1 VTFTTVIS
9 SLWLIRQAW
18 RTERDSIVAKRLTA
32 KHLASTTQ
40 IRRGAVLAVALAA
53 ATSLAVYTGTTGAG
67 AAATPTIG
75 QVKAQVNTLQAK
87 MDKIGQQYDAADQ
100 EYSSAQARLA
110 QVQKQSASAQ
120 ARYNAARAQLAA
132 VAVSEYENSS
142 QTSIL
147 GLLSSGNPANVL
159 SQASLVL
166 EVAGTHN
173 QEATQY
179 LTAAQTLASVSEQ
192 RQRTEQGIAQIRAQ
206 LAGQKTSLNK
216 LLATSQATLDSL
228 TAAQQAQVTADTI
241 GGTTS
246 GTTSGT
252 TASGGGQSGSTPVA
266 YTGPTGTQADKAVAF
281 AYAQLGKPYVYG
293 ATGPD
298 SYDCSGLVQAAWA
311 AAGVAI
317 PRTTFE
323 DWDDLP
329 HIPVSAMVPGDLIIY
344 DGEGHVAIYVGDGY
358 IIDAPHTGAY
368 VERVPYDESWY
379 VDNEDGVL
387 QP

>member
-1 VTFTTVIS
+1 M
-9 SLWLIRQAW
+9 
-18 RTERDSIVAKRLTA
+18 AKRLTA

-40 IRRGAVLAVALAA
+40 IRRGAVLAVAVAA

-67 AAATPTIG
+67 AAAAPTIS
-75 QVKAQVNTLQAK
+75 QVKAQINTLQAK
-87 MDKIGQQYDAADQ
+87 MDKIGQQYDAASQ
-100 EYSSAQARLA
+100 EYGSAQAALA
-110 QVQKQSASAQ
+110 QVQKQAASAQ
-120 ARYNAARAQLAA
+120 VRYNAARDQLAQ
-132 VAVSEYENSS
+132 VAVSEYENSN

-166 EVAGTHN
+166 EVAGAHN
-173 QEATQY
+173 EEATQY
-179 LTAAQTLASVSEQ
+179 LTAAQTLASVTEQ
-192 RQRTEQGIAQIRAQ
+192 RQRAEQGIAQIRTQ

-216 LLATSQATLDSL
+216 LLASSQATLDSL
-228 TAAQQAQVTADTI
+228 TSAQQAQVTADTI
-241 GGTTS
+241 GGGGS
-246 GTTSGT
+246 
-252 TASGGGQSGSTPVA
+252 ASGGGQPGSQPT
-266 YTGPTGTQADKAVAF
+266 YTGPTSTQADKAVAF

-293 ATGPD
+293 ATGPS

-311 AAGVAI
+311 AAGVSI

-323 DWDDLP
+323 DWDSLP

-344 DGEGHVAIYVGDGY
+344 DGEGHVAMYVGNGY

>member
-1 VTFTTVIS
+1 M
-9 SLWLIRQAW
+9 
-18 RTERDSIVAKRLTA
+18 AKRLTA

-40 IRRGAVLAVALAA
+40 IRRGAVLAVAVAA

-67 AAATPTIG
+67 AAAAPSIS

-87 MDKIGQQYDAADQ
+87 MDKIGQQYDAANQ
-100 EYSSAQARLA
+100 EYGSAQARLA
-110 QVQKQSASAQ
+110 QVQKQAASAQ

-173 QEATQY
+173 EEATQY
-179 LTAAQTLASVSEQ
+179 FTAAQTLASVSEQ

-228 TAAQQAQVTADTI
+228 TAAQQAQVAADTI
-241 GGTTS
+241 GGTST
-246 GTTSGT
+246 GTA
-252 TASGGGQSGSTPVA
+252 ASGGGQQGSAPVA

-293 ATGPD
+293 ATGPS

-329 HIPVSAMVPGDLIIY
+329 HIPVSEMVPGDLIIY
-344 DGEGHVAIYVGDGY
+344 DGEGHVAMYVGDGY

>member
-1 VTFTTVIS
+1 VFP
-9 SLWLIRQAW
+9 SLWLTGQAW
-18 RTERDSIVAKRLTA
+18 RTERDSIVATRRTA
-32 KHLASTTQ
+32 RHLASTTH
-40 IRRGAVLAVALAA
+40 IRRGAVLAVTVAA
-53 ATSLAVYTGTTGAG
+53 ATSFAIYTGTTGAG
-67 AAATPTIG
+67 AAAAPTIG
-75 QVKAQVNTLQAK
+75 QVQAQVNSLQAK
-87 MDKIGQQYDAADQ
+87 IDKVGQQYDAANQ
-100 EYSSAQARLA
+100 EYSSAQARLT
-110 QVQKQSASAQ
+110 QVNKQTVNAQ
-120 ARYNAARAQLAA
+120 ARYNAARAQLAQL
-132 VAVSEYENSS
+132 AVSEYENSN
-142 QTSIL
+142 QTSII
-147 GLLSSGNPANVL
+147 GLLSSGDPATVL

-166 EVAGTHN
+166 EVAGAHN
-173 QEATQY
+173 EEATQY
-179 LTAAQTLASVSEQ
+179 LTAAQTLASVTEQ

-228 TAAQQAQVTADTI
+228 TAAQQAQVAADTI
-241 GGTTS
+241 GGTTG
-246 GTTSGT
+246 GTA
-252 TASGGGQSGSTPVA
+252 ASGGGSTPVA

>member
-1 VTFTTVIS
+1 MAT
-9 SLWLIRQAW
+9 
-18 RTERDSIVAKRLTA
+18 RLTA

-40 IRRGAVLAVALAA
+40 IRRGAVLAVAVAA

-87 MDKIGQQYDAADQ
+87 MDKIGQQYDAANQ
-100 EYSSAQARLA
+100 EYGSAQARLA
-110 QVQKQSASAQ
+110 QVQKQAANAQ
-120 ARYNAARAQLAA
+120 ARYNTARAQLAA
-132 VAVSEYENSS
+132 VAVSEYENSN
-142 QTSIL
+142 QTSVL
-147 GLLSSGNPANVL
+147 GLLSSGDPATVL
-159 SQASLVL
+159 SEASLVL
-166 EVAGTHN
+166 QVAGTHN
-173 QEATQY
+173 QEAAQF
-179 LTAAQTLASVSEQ
+179 LTAAQTLTSVSEQ
-192 RQRTEQGIAQIRAQ
+192 RQRTEQGIAQIRGQ
-206 LAGQKTSLNK
+206 LASQRTSLNK
-216 LLATSQATLDSL
+216 LLNTSKATLDSL
-228 TAAQQAQVTADTI
+228 TTAQQAQVTADTI

-246 GTTSGT
+246 S
-252 TASGGGQSGSTPVA
+252 SGQSGATPMA

-329 HIPVSAMVPGDLIIY
+329 HIPVSEMVPGDLIIY
-344 DGEGHVAIYVGDGY
+344 DGEGHVAIYVGNGY
-358 IIDAPHTGAY
+358 IIDAPHTGAD

>member
-1 VTFTTVIS
+1 M
-9 SLWLIRQAW
+9 
-18 RTERDSIVAKRLTA
+18 A

-40 IRRGAVLAVALAA
+40 IRRGAVLAVAVAA

-67 AAATPTIG
+67 AAAAPTIG
-75 QVKAQVNTLQAK
+75 QVKAQINTLQAK
-87 MDKIGQQYDAADQ
+87 MDKIGQQYDGATQD
-100 EYSSAQARLA
+100 YNSAQAALA
-110 QVQKQSASAQ
+110 QVQKEAATAQ
-120 ARYNAARAQLAA
+120 ARYNAARAQLAQ
-132 VAVSEYENSS
+132 VAVSEYENAN
-142 QTSIL
+142 QTSIV
-147 GLLSSGNPANVL
+147 GLLSSGNPETVL

-173 QEATQY
+173 EEATQY
-179 LTAAQTLASVSEQ
+179 LTAAQTLASVTEQ
-192 RQRTEQGIAQIRAQ
+192 RQRTEQGMAQIRTQ
-206 LAGQKTSLNK
+206 LAAQKTSLNK

-241 GGTTS
+241 GAGGS
-246 GTTSGT
+246 
-252 TASGGGQSGSTPVA
+252 ASGSSSGQSGSQPT

-293 ATGPD
+293 ATGPS

-323 DWDDLP
+323 DWDDLQ
-329 HIPVSAMVPGDLIIY
+329 HIPVSEMVPGDLIIY
-344 DGEGHVAIYVGDGY
+344 DGEGHVAMYVGDGY
-358 IIDAPHTGAY
+358 IIDAPHTGAF

-387 QP
+387 EP

>member
-1 VTFTTVIS
+1 
-9 SLWLIRQAW
+9 
-18 RTERDSIVAKRLTA
+18 VATRLTA
-32 KHLASTTQ
+32 KHLASTAQ
-40 IRRGAVLAVALAA
+40 IRRGAVLAVAVAA

-67 AAATPTIG
+67 AAAAPTIS
-75 QVKAQVNTLQAK
+75 QVKAQINTLQSK
-87 MDKIGQQYDAADQ
+87 MDKIGQQYDAANQ
-100 EYSSAQARLA
+100 EYGSAQARLA
-110 QVQKQSASAQ
+110 QVQKQAASAQ
-120 ARYNAARAQLAA
+120 ARYNAARAQLAQL
-132 VAVSEYENSS
+132 AVSEYENSS

-192 RQRTEQGIAQIRAQ
+192 RQRTEQGVAQIRAQ

-216 LLATSQATLDSL
+216 LLATSTATLDSL
-228 TAAQQAQVTADTI
+228 TTAQQAQVAADTI
-241 GGTTS
+241 GGTS
-246 GTTSGT
+246 SGT
-252 TASGGGQSGSTPVA
+252 TASGGGQPGSAPVA

-323 DWDDLP
+323 DWDDLQ
-329 HIPVSAMVPGDLIIY
+329 HIPVSEMVPGDLIIY

>member
-1 VTFTTVIS
+1 VIS
-9 SLWLIRQAW
+9 SLWLTGRAW

-40 IRRGAVLAVALAA
+40 IRRGAVLAVAVAA

-87 MDKIGQQYDAADQ
+87 IDMIGQQYDAANQ
-100 EYSSAQARLA
+100 EYGSAQATLTR
-110 QVQKQSASAQ
+110 VQKQAANAQ
-120 ARYNAARAQLAA
+120 ASYDTARAQLAA
-132 VAVSEYENSS
+132 VAVSEYENSN
-142 QTSIL
+142 QTSVL

-173 QEATQY
+173 EEAARL
-179 LTAAQTLASVSEQ
+179 LTAAQTLASVREQ

-206 LAGQKTSLNK
+206 LASQKTSLSK
-216 LLATSQATLDSL
+216 LLTSSKATLDSL

-241 GGTTS
+241 GGT
-246 GTTSGT
+246 
-252 TASGGGQSGSTPVA
+252 ASSSSSSGQSGATPMA

-329 HIPVSAMVPGDLIIY
+329 HIPVSQMVPGDLVIY

-358 IIDAPHTGAY
+358 IIDAPHTGAD
-368 VERVPYDESWY
+368 VERVPYNESWY

>member
-1 VTFTTVIS
+1 
-9 SLWLIRQAW
+9 
-18 RTERDSIVAKRLTA
+18 
-32 KHLASTTQ
+32 
-40 IRRGAVLAVALAA
+40 
-53 ATSLAVYTGTTGAG
+53 
-67 AAATPTIG
+67 
-75 QVKAQVNTLQAK
+75 
-87 MDKIGQQYDAADQ
+87 M
-100 EYSSAQARLA
+100 
-110 QVQKQSASAQ
+110 
-120 ARYNAARAQLAA
+120 
-132 VAVSEYENSS
+132 AVSEYENSN
-142 QTSIL
+142 QTSVL
-147 GLLSSGNPANVL
+147 GLLSSGDPASVL

-173 QEATQY
+173 EEATQF

-206 LAGQKTSLNK
+206 LAAQKTSLNK
-216 LLATSQATLDSL
+216 LLATSKATLDSL

-241 GGTTS
+241 GGTTA
-246 GTTSGT
+246 TS
-252 TASGGGQSGSTPVA
+252 SSSSGQSGSAPMA

-323 DWDDLP
+323 DWDALP
-329 HIPVSAMVPGDLIIY
+329 HIPVSQMVPGDLIIY
-344 DGEGHVAIYVGDGY
+344 DGEGHVAIYVGNGY

>member
-1 VTFTTVIS
+1 M
-9 SLWLIRQAW
+9 
-18 RTERDSIVAKRLTA
+18 AKRLTA

-40 IRRGAVLAVALAA
+40 IRRGAVLAVAVAA

-67 AAATPTIG
+67 AAAAPTIG
-75 QVKAQVNTLQAK
+75 QVKAQINTLQAK
-87 MDKIGQQYDAADQ
+87 MDKIGQQYDAASQD
-100 EYSSAQARLA
+100 YGSAQARLA
-110 QVQKQSASAQ
+110 QVQKQAASAQ
-120 ARYNAARAQLAA
+120 ARYNAARAQLAQ
-132 VAVSEYENSS
+132 VAVSEYENSN

-166 EVAGTHN
+166 EVAGAHN
-173 QEATQY
+173 EEATQY
-179 LTAAQTLASVSEQ
+179 LTAAQTLASVTEQ

-228 TAAQQAQVTADTI
+228 TTAQQAQVTADTI
-241 GGTTS
+241 GGTPSSS
-246 GTTSGT
+246 G
-252 TASGGGQSGSTPVA
+252 SGGSSGQPT
-266 YTGPTGTQADKAVAF
+266 YTGPTSTQADKAVAF

-293 ATGPD
+293 ATGPS

-311 AAGVAI
+311 AAGVSI

-323 DWDDLP
+323 DWDSLP
-329 HIPVSAMVPGDLIIY
+329 HIPVSQMVPGDLIIY
-344 DGEGHVAIYVGDGY
+344 DGEGHVAIYVGNGY
-358 IIDAPHTGAY
+358 IIDAPHTGAF
-368 VERVPYDESWY
+368 VERVPYNESWY

>member
-9 SLWLIRQAW
+9 SLWLICQAW

-40 IRRGAVLAVALAA
+40 IRRGAVLAVAVAA
-53 ATSLAVYTGTTGAG
+53 ATGLAVYTGTTGAG
-67 AAATPTIG
+67 AAAAPTIS

-87 MDKIGQQYDAADQ
+87 MDKIGQQYDAANQ
-100 EYSSAQARLA
+100 EYGSAQARLT
-110 QVQKQSASAQ
+110 QVQKQAANAQ
-120 ARYNAARAQLAA
+120 ASYDAARAQLAA
-132 VAVSEYENSS
+132 VAVSEYENSN
-142 QTSIL
+142 QTSVL
-147 GLLSSGNPANVL
+147 GLLSSGDPASVL
-159 SQASLVL
+159 SEASLVL

-173 QEATQY
+173 EQATRF

-192 RQRTEQGIAQIRAQ
+192 RQRTEQGMAQIRAQ
-206 LAGQKTSLNK
+206 LASQKTSLSK
-216 LLATSQATLDSL
+216 LLASSTATLDSL

-241 GGTTS
+241 GGT
-246 GTTSGT
+246 
-252 TASGGGQSGSTPVA
+252 ASSSSGQSGATPMA

-293 ATGPD
+293 ATGPS

-329 HIPVSAMVPGDLIIY
+329 HIPVSEMVPGDLIIY

-358 IIDAPHTGAY
+358 IIDAPHTGAD

>member
-1 VTFTTVIS
+1 M
-9 SLWLIRQAW
+9 
-18 RTERDSIVAKRLTA
+18 AKRLSA

-40 IRRGAVLAVALAA
+40 IRRGAVLAVAVAA

-67 AAATPTIG
+67 AAAAPTIS
-75 QVKAQVNTLQAK
+75 QVKTQINTLQAK
-87 MDKIGQQYDAADQ
+87 MDKIGQQYDAANQ
-100 EYSSAQARLA
+100 EYGSAQARLS
-110 QVQKQSASAQ
+110 QVQKQAASAQ
-120 ARYNAARAQLAA
+120 ARYNAARAQLAQ

-179 LTAAQTLASVSEQ
+179 LTAAQTLASVTEQ

-206 LAGQKTSLNK
+206 LAAQKTSLNK

-228 TAAQQAQVTADTI
+228 TTAQQAQVTADTI
-241 GGTTS
+241 GGGGTS
-246 GTTSGT
+246 
-252 TASGGGQSGSTPVA
+252 SGGQPGSTPMT

-329 HIPVSAMVPGDLIIY
+329 HIPVSEMVPGDLIIY

-368 VERVPYDESWY
+368 VERVPYNESWY

>member
-1 VTFTTVIS
+1 
-9 SLWLIRQAW
+9 
-18 RTERDSIVAKRLTA
+18 VAKRLTA

-40 IRRGAVLAVALAA
+40 IRRGAVLAVAVAA

-67 AAATPTIG
+67 AAAAPTIS
-75 QVKAQVNTLQAK
+75 QVKTQINTLQAK
-87 MDKIGQQYDAADQ
+87 MDKIGQQYDAANQ
-100 EYSSAQARLA
+100 EYGSAQARLS
-110 QVQKQSASAQ
+110 QVQKQAASAQ
-120 ARYNAARAQLAA
+120 ARYNAARAQLAQ

-179 LTAAQTLASVSEQ
+179 LTAAQTLASVTEQ

-206 LAGQKTSLNK
+206 LAAQKTSLNK

-228 TAAQQAQVTADTI
+228 TTAQQAQVTADTI
-241 GGTTS
+241 GGGTS
-246 GTTSGT
+246 
-252 TASGGGQSGSTPVA
+252 SGGQPGSTPMT

-329 HIPVSAMVPGDLIIY
+329 HIPVSEMVPGDLIIY

-368 VERVPYDESWY
+368 VERVPYNESWY

>member
-1 VTFTTVIS
+1 VIS
-9 SLWLIRQAW
+9 SLWPIGQAW

-40 IRRGAVLAVALAA
+40 IRRGAVLAVAVAA

-67 AAATPTIG
+67 AAAAPTIG
-75 QVKAQVNTLQAK
+75 QVKAQINTLQAK
-87 MDKIGQQYDAADQ
+87 MDKIGQQYDAASQD
-100 EYSSAQARLA
+100 YGSAQARLA
-110 QVQKQSASAQ
+110 QVQKQAASAQ
-120 ARYNAARAQLAA
+120 ARYNAARAQLAQ
-132 VAVSEYENSS
+132 VAVSEYENSN

-166 EVAGTHN
+166 EVAGAHN
-173 QEATQY
+173 EEATQY
-179 LTAAQTLASVSEQ
+179 LTAAQTLASVTEQ

-228 TAAQQAQVTADTI
+228 TTAQQAQVTADTI
-241 GGTTS
+241 GGTPS
-246 GTTSGT
+246 S
-252 TASGGGQSGSTPVA
+252 SGSGSSSGQPT
-266 YTGPTGTQADKAVAF
+266 YTGPTSTQADKAVAF

-293 ATGPD
+293 ATGPS

-311 AAGVAI
+311 AAGVSI

-323 DWDDLP
+323 DWDSLP
-329 HIPVSAMVPGDLIIY
+329 HIPVSQMVPGDLIIY
-344 DGEGHVAIYVGDGY
+344 DGEGHVAIYVGNGY
-358 IIDAPHTGAY
+358 IIDAPHTGAD

>member
-1 VTFTTVIS
+1 
-9 SLWLIRQAW
+9 
-18 RTERDSIVAKRLTA
+18 VAKRLTA

-40 IRRGAVLAVALAA
+40 IRRGAVLAVAVAA
-53 ATSLAVYTGTTGAG
+53 ATGLAVYTGTTGAG
-67 AAATPTIG
+67 AAAAPTIS

-87 MDKIGQQYDAADQ
+87 MDKIGQQYDAANQ
-100 EYSSAQARLA
+100 EYGSAQARLT
-110 QVQKQSASAQ
+110 QVQKQAANAQ
-120 ARYNAARAQLAA
+120 ASYDAARAQLAA
-132 VAVSEYENSS
+132 VAVSEYENSN
-142 QTSIL
+142 QTSVL
-147 GLLSSGNPANVL
+147 GLLSSGDPASVL
-159 SQASLVL
+159 SEASLVL

-173 QEATQY
+173 EQATRF

-192 RQRTEQGIAQIRAQ
+192 RQRTEQGMAQIRAQ
-206 LAGQKTSLNK
+206 LASQKTSLSK
-216 LLATSQATLDSL
+216 LLASSTATLDSL

-241 GGTTS
+241 GGT
-246 GTTSGT
+246 
-252 TASGGGQSGSTPVA
+252 ASSSSGQSGATPMA

-329 HIPVSAMVPGDLIIY
+329 HIPVSQMVPGDLIIY

-358 IIDAPHTGAY
+358 IIDAPHTGAD

>member
-1 VTFTTVIS
+1 M
-9 SLWLIRQAW
+9 
-18 RTERDSIVAKRLTA
+18 AKRLTA

-40 IRRGAVLAVALAA
+40 IRRGAVLAVAVAA

-67 AAATPTIG
+67 AAAAPTIG
-75 QVKAQVNTLQAK
+75 QVKAQVNSLQAK
-87 MDKIGQQYDAADQ
+87 MDKIGQQYDAANQ
-100 EYSSAQARLA
+100 EYGSAQARLT
-110 QVQKQSASAQ
+110 QVQKQAANAQ
-120 ARYNAARAQLAA
+120 ASYDAARAQLAQ

-142 QTSIL
+142 QTSVL
-147 GLLSSGNPANVL
+147 GLLSSGDPASVL
-159 SQASLVL
+159 SEASLVL

-173 QEATQY
+173 EEATRF
-179 LTAAQTLASVSEQ
+179 LTAAQTLASVREQ

-206 LAGQKTSLNK
+206 LASQKTSLNK
-216 LLATSQATLDSL
+216 LLASSKATLDSL
-228 TAAQQAQVTADTI
+228 TTAQQAQVTADTI
-241 GGTTS
+241 GGTDSSS
-246 GTTSGT
+246 GQPG
-252 TASGGGQSGSTPVA
+252 ATPMA

-281 AYAQLGKPYVYG
+281 AYDQLGKPYVYG
-293 ATGPD
+293 ATGPN

-329 HIPVSAMVPGDLIIY
+329 HIPVSEMVPGDLIIY

-358 IIDAPHTGAY
+358 IIDAPHTGAD

>member
-1 VTFTTVIS
+1 MAT
-9 SLWLIRQAW
+9 
-18 RTERDSIVAKRLTA
+18 RLTA

-40 IRRGAVLAVALAA
+40 IRRGAVLAVAVAA

-87 MDKIGQQYDAADQ
+87 MDKIGQQYDAANQ
-100 EYSSAQARLA
+100 EYGSAQARLT
-110 QVQKQSASAQ
+110 QVQKQAANAQ
-120 ARYNAARAQLAA
+120 ASYDAARAQLAQ

-142 QTSIL
+142 QTSVL
-147 GLLSSGNPANVL
+147 GLLSSGDPASVL
-159 SQASLVL
+159 SEASLVL

-173 QEATQY
+173 EEATRF
-179 LTAAQTLASVSEQ
+179 LTAAQTLASVREQ

-206 LAGQKTSLNK
+206 LASQKTSLNK
-216 LLATSQATLDSL
+216 LLASSKATLDSL
-228 TAAQQAQVTADTI
+228 TTAQQAQVTADTI
-241 GGTTS
+241 GGTDSSS
-246 GTTSGT
+246 GQPG
-252 TASGGGQSGSTPVA
+252 ATPMA

-281 AYAQLGKPYVYG
+281 AYDQLGKPYVYG
-293 ATGPD
+293 ATGPN

-329 HIPVSAMVPGDLIIY
+329 HIPVSEMVPGDLIIY
-344 DGEGHVAIYVGDGY
+344 DGEGHVAIYVGNGY
-358 IIDAPHTGAY
+358 IIDAPHTGAD